1 MLYASAHV
9 CELEY
14 IARSFADA
22 KSITCW
28 HTQAELLHTIAVANT
43 ERHSRARHRVDTGD
57 AVPATGPPAGDETSR
72 LAVRPREPDR
82 QRDAEDMARRVRAR
96 RE

>member
-1 MLYASAHV
+1 MLASLSVFSANV
-9 CELEY
+9 RLISCRY
-14 IARSFADA
+14 
-22 KSITCW
+22 
-28 HTQAELLHTIAVANT
+28 TQAELLHTIAVANT
-43 ERHSRARHRVDTGD
+43 ERHSRARHRVDAGD